1 MQQIEITRKMGLA
14 NVAASINTSSFN
26 ADNNE
31 VEVVF
36 ATETLVEEEMPDGE
50 RFYEQVEISNAA
62 ADLTRLNSNGPV
74 LDSHDNSSVKKQMG
88 VVVRAWVDESTKEAK
103 AIVRLSK
110 SEEWATV
117 VNDVK
122 DGIIKNISFRF
133 RRMRMIDTG
142 EVKDNKRILR
152 TVKWEASEISFV
164 TIPADI
170 KAGVRN
176 AGTEYDVTIIENKND
191 HTMTPEQK
199 NELTTQVKDV
209 VRKLGLDET
218 FADELLATDGIT
230 VDIARAKA
238 IDKVQELKD
247 AADAAGKPVNVDE
260 LKGKEK
266 QRALE
271 IIGICRKLNL
281 DKVTNEKGEFFADEL
296 ISQNV
301 SLDVARAKAI
311 DKAAEIDLSMNKPTG
326 VTSFGMGN
334 DAREAK
340 RAEAKQHAILER
352 AGVVLFDEKGEK
364 IKYDADVYRGM
375 TLKEIAFE
383 GLIER
388 GLNPRNMS
396 VKELKQYILNPEYAV
411 RSSSGS
417 LTTSDFPSITENV
430 LNKVALQRYQ
440 LAERTWEPLVR
451 KRTVRDFKPISNVRL
466 NDVVVDETSQILEG
480 GEYTMVKMTD
490 SKETYAIKK
499 YGKKAVLSWEALI
512 NDDLSMFND
521 TVAIVVDGFTQFQNK
536 LFYQLLNSTTA
547 LASGANKM
555 ADGQLLFHAS
565 HNNIA
570 TAGVINV
577 DNLGA
582 ARKLLRQQTAP
593 NGSLLNLNPKFLVVG
608 PEYEQ
613 LAEQYTSSNYVATEQ
628 GKINK
633 LGASLTP
640 IVDANITGNKW
651 FLFATPQSI
660 PTIEVAHLEGQ
671 EMYTESRYSF
681 DVDGM
686 EVKFR
691 FTNGIKAIDH
701 RGIVKNAGA

>member
-1 MQQIEITRKMGLA
+1 MQQIEITRKMGMA
-14 NVAASINTSSFN
+14 NMAATINTSSFN
-26 ADNNE
+26 VDTNE

-50 RFYEQVEISNAA
+50 RFYEQVEISSAA
-62 ADLTRLNSNGPV
+62 ADLTRLNANGPV
-74 LDSHDNSSVKKQMG
+74 LDSHDDTSVKKQMG
-88 VVVRAWVDESTKEAK
+88 VVVRAWVDDATKQAK
-103 AIVRLSK
+103 AIVRLSRSK
-110 SEEWATV
+110 EWETV

-122 DGIIKNISFRF
+122 DGIIRNISFKF

-142 EVKDNKRILR
+142 EVKDNKRILK

-170 KAGVRN
+170 YAGVRKAGV
-176 AGTEYDVTIIENKND
+176 EYEVTIIENKKD

-199 NELTTQVKDV
+199 NALATEVKEV

-218 FADELLATDGIT
+218 FAEELIAVDGMT
-230 VDIARAKA
+230 VEVARAKA

-247 AADAAGKPVNVDE
+247 AAGKNNPVNVEE
-260 LKGKEK
+260 LQGKER
-266 QRALE
+266 QRALD
-271 IIGICRKLNL
+271 IYAVCRKLNL
-281 DKVTNEKGEFFADEL
+281 SEVKNDKGVLFADEL
-296 ISQNV
+296 V
-301 SLDVARAKAI
+301 SKGITVDAARALAI
-311 DKAAEIDLSMNKPTG
+311 DKAAEIDLTMNKPASG
-326 VTSFGMGN
+326 AGIGAGN

-340 RAEAKQHAILER
+340 RAQAKEHAILER
-352 AGVVLFDEKGEK
+352 AGVELLDENGKK
-364 IKYDADVYRGM
+364 VKYDADVYRGM
-375 TLKEIAFE
+375 TLKELAFE
-383 GLIER
+383 CLIER
-388 GLNPRNMS
+388 GMNPRNLS
-396 VKELKQYILNPEYAV
+396 QRELKQWILNPEYGV
-411 RSSSGS
+411 RSAAGM
-417 LTTSDFPSITENV
+417 TTSDFPSITENV

-440 LAERTWEPLVR
+440 LAERTWEPLVK

-490 SKETYAIKK
+490 SKESYAVRK

-521 TVAIVVDGFTQFQNK
+521 TVAIVIDGFTQFQNK
-536 LFYQLLNSTTA
+536 LFYDILNATA
-547 LASGANKM
+547 ATKNGSNKM
-555 ADGQLLFHAS
+555 ADGVLLFHAS
-565 HNNIA
+565 HNNLVA
-570 TAGVINV
+570 SGTAISV
-577 DNLGA
+577 DSLGA

-691 FTNGIKAIDH
+691 MTHGIKAIDF
-701 RGIVKNAGA
+701 RGIVKNPGA